1 MPPVAEGDGDGRKLR
16 LALEVDLVYI
26 IHDPHLAEALAC
38 RKGRDEP
45 PVLRQ
50 EQRRLRSEELPHER
64 ADRRSLRRDEP
75 VERQVGQ
82 AGQHERVYVAQ
93 RHKPERQVPAPVKIV
108 KHIRH
113 AEHLLRP

>member
-1 MPPVAEGDGDGRKLR
+1 MNRPSSGRSSGGF
-16 LALEVDLVYI
+16 E
-26 IHDPHLAEALAC
+26 
-38 RKGRDEP
+38 
-45 PVLRQ
+45 
-50 EQRRLRSEELPHER
+50 EELPHER

-93 RHKPERQVPAPVKIV
+93 RHEIERQIAAPVKIV